1 MELREPYISKNQDK
15 AHYAEMDT
23 YAYCPTENTI
33 IRTHFSIPASKDRVR
48 PDTYDSSD
56 GGPRLEITPG
66 GVVELQLSLSQTAL
80 EDTGCT
86 SLGSALG
93 VKGDLC
99 HQPNTEHDNTVTSA
113 PGCSFY
119 IPLHEREP
127 LGQRGVL
134 VSSPSVLLGQV
145 EVTIQASGRDSKPE
159 KVEVCGTE
167 ARANEQ
173 QDNAEREGG
182 YTDKDP
188 TSFSVSFGIP
198 SEEEDSES
206 DRELNK
212 PNKHRARH
220 ASKSLLSFNYFS
232 FLYTG

>member
-1 MELREPYISKNQDK
+1 MREPYKSEHQVETCYEETNS
-15 AHYAEMDT
+15 DT
-23 YAYCPTENTI
+23 ECPAGNTMV
-33 IRTHFSIPASKDRVR
+33 RTQFCIPAPKDRAGTD
-48 PDTYDSSD
+48 PFDSSD
-56 GGPRLEITPG
+56 RGPRFEITPG
-66 GVVELQLSLSQTAL
+66 AVVELQLSLSQTTL

-86 SLGSALG
+86 SLGSARG

-99 HQPNTEHDNTVTSA
+99 HQPNTENDECTTSA

-134 VSSPSVLLGQV
+134 VSSPSALLGQV
-145 EVTIQASGRDSKPE
+145 EVTIQPSGRESGTE
-159 KVEVCGTE
+159 RVGAGGTE
-167 ARANEQ
+167 ATANEQ
-173 QDNAEREGG
+173 QDYAEGEGG
-182 YTDKDP
+182 YTDEDP

-206 DRELNK
+206 ERELNK

-220 ASKSLLSFNYFS
+220 ASKSFIII
-232 FLYTG
+232 